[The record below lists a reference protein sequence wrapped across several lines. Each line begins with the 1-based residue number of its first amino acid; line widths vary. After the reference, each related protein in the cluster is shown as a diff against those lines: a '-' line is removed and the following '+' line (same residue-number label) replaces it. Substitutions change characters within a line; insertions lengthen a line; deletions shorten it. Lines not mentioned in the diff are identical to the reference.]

1 MAYSDKY
8 KHILGRMGYYDYQLG
23 LIHRHINQEGGWDS
37 HLEHCRTFILRAVN
51 HFKPTKITILGSGWL
66 LDLPLAELS
75 ELTQEIVLIDIVHPP
90 EVREQASILKN
101 VNILEADVTGG
112 LIEEVWNKTRRKFFI
127 RNCRSF
133 DSIIIPDYCPEDDQG
148 LVISLNIL
156 SQLETLI
163 IEYIKKQVAVSEED
177 LFGFRKKIQNNHL
190 SFLANHNS
198 VLITDTAEIFN
209 ENSGKTTRHNSVV
222 IELPNGKM
230 REEWS
235 WNFDLKGSDYNYK
248 KSYFEVVALML

>member
-37 HLEHCRTFILRAVN
+37 HLEHCRNFILKAVKYYN
-51 HFKPTKITILGSGWL
+51 PSKITILGSGWL
-66 LDLPLAELS
+66 LDLPLAEMS
-75 ELTQEIVLIDIVHPP
+75 EMAQEIVLIDIVHPP
-90 EVREQASILKN
+90 EVRAQAGSLKN
-101 VNILEADVTGG
+101 VKILEDDVTGG
-112 LIEEVWNKTRRKFFI
+112 LIEEVWKKTRRKFFFI
-127 RNCRSF
+127 KPGSF
-133 DSIIIPDYCPEDDQG
+133 DSINIPDYCPDEDPG

-163 IEYIKKQVAVSEED
+163 IEHLKQQVAVSEED
-177 LFGFRKKIQNNHL
+177 LSGFRKEIQDKHIK
-190 SFLANHNS
+190 FLAKNNS
-198 VLITDTAEIFN
+198 VLITDIAEIFK

-222 IELPNGKM
+222 TELPDGKV

-235 WNFDLKGSDYNYK
+235 WNFDLKGSDYNNK
-248 KSYFEVVALML
+248 KSYFEVVALIL